1 MKRKSLDQVEDFQ
14 KRSKL
19 DALFQVFC
27 RVRPLAPG
35 ESAGA
40 YEWSATGLAI
50 SGSETYSFTQ
60 VFPPEAQQDQIFDVI
75 GAPAVSNLLLFRSSL
90 IFAYGITSSGKTHTI
105 QGAKEAPGLIPRVL
119 RRLLEHPVT
128 GLAASYYEIYNDRI
142 FDLLNSRAQVRLLQD
157 DSATKLPDLT
167 MAPFHDL
174 GQAAMLVTAG
184 MKARK
189 VSETALN
196 EVSSRS
202 HSVFV
207 IWLKTDLR
215 TAQLAIVDLAGAE
228 RATRT
233 ETAGDRLKEAR
244 AINSS
249 LSVLGRCLS
258 ALKSNHRS
266 EAPYR
271 ESKLTQVLRDFFV
284 SGDSQIALIL
294 NLNPRIAD
302 VDETRS
308 ALKFAAMAAEI
319 VIKSTRETANLKA
332 DFKPNTVEIEA
343 LRKELA
349 EAKQKIEQLEE
360 TVKQQTEANALS
372 RKELVAEL
380 DRLFGEMEQGYRDNL
395 RTVEDTYEDILRNR
409 EIQVP
414 LLPERTSRAMALS
427 PARPAPTPQSNSP
440 TAPRCLPRAASKR
453 RRKKQGPPS
462 SPIARRTR
470 MTLTD
475 LIR

>member
-1 MKRKSLDQVEDFQ
+1 MKRKSLDQGEDFQ

-19 DALFQVFC
+19 DALFQVYC

-35 ESAGA
+35 ESAGS
-40 YEWSATGLAI
+40 YEWSTTSLAI

-60 VFPPEAQQDQIFDVI
+60 VFPPEAQQDQIFEVI
-75 GAPAVSNLLLFRSSL
+75 GAPAVSNLLLFRNSL

-128 GLAASYYEIYNDRI
+128 GLSASYYEIYNDRI

-157 DSATKLPDLT
+157 DNATKLPDLT
-167 MAPFHDL
+167 MAPFQDL
-174 GQAAMLVTAG
+174 GQAGVLVTAG

-207 IWLKTDLR
+207 IWLKTELR

-302 VDETRS
+302 MDETRS

-319 VIKSTRETANLKA
+319 VIKSTRETAILKA
-332 DFKPNTVEIEA
+332 DFRPNSAEIES
-343 LRKELA
+343 LRRELA
-349 EAKQKIEQLEE
+349 EAKRKIEELEE
-360 TVKQQTEANALS
+360 TMQQQTEANALN
-372 RKELVAEL
+372 RQELVAEL
-380 DRLFGEMEQGYRDNL
+380 DRLFGEMEQGYRNNL
-395 RTVEDTYEDILRNR
+395 RTVEDTYEDILRTR
-409 EIQVP
+409 EMQAP
-414 LLPERTSRAMALS
+414 RLPERTSRPLALTPTRLP
-427 PARPAPTPQSNSP
+427 PAPQSNSP
-440 TAPRCLPRAASKR
+440 TVPRPRAASKR
-453 RRKKQGPPS
+453 RKKPAPPS

-470 MTLTD
+470 TTLAD
-475 LIR
+475 LIH

>member
-1 MKRKSLDQVEDFQ
+1 MKRKSLDQGEDFQ

-19 DALFQVFC
+19 DALFQVYC

-35 ESAGA
+35 ESAGS
-40 YEWSATGLAI
+40 YEWSTTSLAI

-60 VFPPEAQQDQIFDVI
+60 VFPPEAQQDQIFEVI
-75 GAPAVSNLLLFRSSL
+75 GAPAVSNLLLFRNSL

-128 GLAASYYEIYNDRI
+128 GLSASYYEIYNDRI

-157 DSATKLPDLT
+157 DNATKLPDLT
-167 MAPFHDL
+167 MAPFQEL
-174 GQAAMLVTAG
+174 GQAGALVTAG

-207 IWLKTDLR
+207 IWLKTELR

-302 VDETRS
+302 MDETRS
-308 ALKFAAMAAEI
+308 AL
-319 VIKSTRETANLKA
+319 
-332 DFKPNTVEIEA
+332 
-343 LRKELA
+343 
-349 EAKQKIEQLEE
+349 
-360 TVKQQTEANALS
+360 
-372 RKELVAEL
+372 
-380 DRLFGEMEQGYRDNL
+380 
-395 RTVEDTYEDILRNR
+395 
-409 EIQVP
+409 
-414 LLPERTSRAMALS
+414 
-427 PARPAPTPQSNSP
+427 
-440 TAPRCLPRAASKR
+440 
-453 RRKKQGPPS
+453 
-462 SPIARRTR
+462 
-470 MTLTD
+470 
-475 LIR
+475 

>member
-1 MKRKSLDQVEDFQ
+1 MKRKYLDNPEDFQ

-19 DALFQVFC
+19 DMLFQVFC
-27 RVRPLAPG
+27 RVRPLASG
-35 ESAGA
+35 ESAGS
-40 YEWSATGLAI
+40 YEWSATGLTI
-50 SGSETYSFTQ
+50 SSSETYSFTQ
-60 VFPPEAQQDQIFDVI
+60 VFPPDALQDQIFEVI
-75 GAPAVSNLLLFRSSL
+75 GAPAVSNLLLFRNSL

-105 QGAKEAPGLIPRVL
+105 QGTKESPGLIPRVL
-119 RRLLEHPVT
+119 RRLLDHPVS
-128 GLAASYYEIYNDRI
+128 GLLASYYEIYNDRI
-142 FDLLNSRAQVRLLQD
+142 FDLLNSRAMVRLLQD
-157 DSATKLPDLT
+157 DSATRIPDLT
-167 MAPFHDL
+167 MAPFQDL
-174 GQAAMLVTAG
+174 AQVEMLLTAG

-207 IWLKTDLR
+207 IWLKTELR

-284 SGDSQIALIL
+284 SGDSQITLIL

-319 VIKSTRETANLKA
+319 VIKSTRETASLKTEC
-332 DFKPNTVEIEA
+332 KPNSAELEA
-343 LRKELA
+343 LRRELL
-349 EAKQKIEQLEE
+349 EANRKIEQLEE
-360 TVKQQTEANALS
+360 SVKQQSEENAS
-372 RKELVAEL
+372 NRKELITEL
-380 DRLFGEMEQGYRDNL
+380 DRLFGEMEQGYRNNL
-395 RTVEDTYEDILRNR
+395 RTVEDTYEAILKEKNS
-409 EIQVP
+409 ELEKLKP
-414 LLPERTSRAMALS
+414 
-427 PARPAPTPQSNSP
+427 PARAASSPVRPALPLQSNSP
-440 TAPRCLPRAASKR
+440 TVPRSHQRAASKHK
-453 RRKKQGPPS
+453 RKKPRSPS

-470 MTLTD
+470 TTLAD
-475 LIR
+475 LIH